1 MGERWGASNYATIS
15 YINILFS
22 SNCNNPLMLQR
33 SALQLALTTLIEVYA
48 LLTFINGN
56 DVPIGKGRR

>member
-1 MGERWGASNYATIS
+1 
-15 YINILFS
+15 
-22 SNCNNPLMLQR
+22 MLQR
-33 SALQLALTTLIEVYA
+33 SALQLALTALIEVYA